1 MPLFDLADHFQ
12 IVEGTA
18 PVAVGAPHHGTRP
31 NVDADLGTGP
41 IALALAQRLKARAVV
56 VHDLRRTV
64 DVNKN
69 PARLAPNVR
78 AHALRYQNE
87 MFHAEP
93 RLVIEVHGHISGQ
106 YAIELSTGF
115 DLDRSSPGDARFWDK
130 LVRLKQALPAALS
143 SRIGQAPRLGI
154 YPLDRDVQKTATDTF
169 TFQKIR
175 RARNLTGAE
184 WYGLHLELSAELRT
198 SPQARSPAFVDA
210 LAEAFASA
218 FQAVFEPLPS
228 PDAALLTPSEQLEG
242 ATALIS
248 SQTLRVIRAPEK
260 YASANVVVVHPRDLE
275 ALSALD
281 GDAVILR
288 HGHEELRST
297 ITPSLTIRPG
307 HAALPA
313 RVRGQIS
320 LSERNRVTIGRP
332 APMNSTPNRSKRPAR
347 FVAAFLRRDPQRWLW
362 LSPADIER
370 LGLRSDQSV
379 QVQGQTQLHPLNAT
393 TVKPD
398 ETLLPGHASLSRGLQ
413 KPLLLS
419 LGEVI
424 ALHMGA
430 AQRMGNEFVVQTQP
444 A

>member
-1 MPLFDLADHFQ
+1 MLLFDSADHFQ
-12 IVEGTA
+12 ISEGTA
-18 PVAVGAPHHGTRP
+18 PIVVGAPHHGTRP
-31 NVDADLGTGP
+31 NVNADLGTGP

-56 VHDLRRTV
+56 VSDLRRTV

-69 PARLAPNVR
+69 PAHLASNVR

-87 MFHAEP
+87 MFRAAP
-93 RLVIEVHGHISGQ
+93 RFVVEVHGQMSGQ

-115 DLDRSSPGDARFWDK
+115 DLDRSSPGDACFWDK
-130 LVRLKQALPAALS
+130 LVRLKQVLPAALS
-143 SRIGQAPRLGI
+143 SKIGQAPTLGI

-175 RARNLTGAE
+175 RARNLAGAE
-184 WYGLHLELSAELRT
+184 WCGLHIELNAELRT
-198 SPQARSPAFVDA
+198 SQQAKSPAFIDA

-218 FQAVFEPLPS
+218 FQTVFEPLPPADTTLPTHADQ
-228 PDAALLTPSEQLEG
+228 PDGT
-242 ATALIS
+242 TALIS
-248 SQTLRVIRAPEK
+248 SHMLRVIRAPEK
-260 YASANVVVVHPRDLE
+260 YVSANVVVVHPSDLE

-297 ITPSLTIRPG
+297 ITPSLTIQPG

-313 RVRGQIS
+313 RVRRQIS
-320 LSERNRVTIGRP
+320 LGERSRVTIGRP
-332 APMNSTPNRSKRPAR
+332 APINPTVNRSHQHAR
-347 FVAAFLRRDPQRWLW
+347 FVAAVLHRDQQRLLW

-370 LGLRSDQSV
+370 LGLRRDQSV
-379 QVQGQTQLHPLNAT
+379 QVQGQAQLHPLNAT
-393 TVKPD
+393 IVKPD
-398 ETLLPGHASLSRGLQ
+398 ETLLPGRAAISHGLQ
-413 KPLLLS
+413 KALLLS

-424 ALHMGA
+424 ALHVRAIKRMENELL
-430 AQRMGNEFVVQTQP
+430 AQTHP